1 MANETFSFKV
11 GDVECAAVSDGTHK
25 YAPPTYPPAATFLF
39 PQAPKERLDRVLREY
54 NIQPEQWT
62 EWISPYICLLISTG
76 KQRVLVDTGLG
87 GLGGLYPSTGKL
99 LPNLQAEGISPRDID
114 TVILTHG
121 HPDHLGGNTTGEGK
135 PTFPNARFIMW
146 KGEYD
151 FWASKQT
158 EPMLK
163 EHGMELFLT
172 FARRNI
178 LPFQDRLTL
187 VDKETEILP
196 GIRAI
201 AAPGH
206 TPGQMALAVSSKG
219 EQLLVLSD
227 TFLHPIH
234 VEYPEWPASIDFMP
248 QQVITTRR
256 RLLGM
261 ITEKTIVLAF
271 HFPFPGLGHII
282 RKGEGWKWQSAEK
295 VG

>member
-1 MANETFSFKV
+1 MANESFSFKV
-11 GDVECAAVSDGTHK
+11 GDVECAAVSDGTFK

-39 PQAPKERLDRVLREY
+39 PRAPKERLDQVLREY

-87 GLGGLYPSTGKL
+87 GLHPSTGKL
-99 LPNLQAEGISPRDID
+99 LPNLQAEGISPHDID

-151 FWASKQT
+151 FWTSKQT
-158 EPMLK
+158 ETMLK
-163 EHGMELFLT
+163 ERGMELFLT
-172 FARRNI
+172 LARKNL

-206 TPGQMALAVSSKG
+206 TPGQMALAISSKS
-219 EQLLVLSD
+219 EQLLVISD
-227 TFLHPIH
+227 AFLHPIH
-234 VEYPEWPASIDFMP
+234 VEYPDWPASIDSIP
-248 QQVITTRR
+248 QQVIDTRR
-256 RLLGM
+256 RLLSM
-261 ITEKTIVLAF
+261 VTKKTIVSAF
-271 HFPFPGLGHII
+271 HFPFPGLGHIVQ
-282 RKGEGWKWQSAEK
+282 KEEGWKWQPIEK